1 MHACLTWTK
10 LDVFKT
16 EERMTRDG
24 MKEGR
29 RGKQPEAILAEG
41 TGKTG
46 PRFNRG
52 LTLVLRLVLGSGI
65 LLLG

>member
-1 MHACLTWTK
+1 
-10 LDVFKT
+10 
-16 EERMTRDG
+16 MTRDG

-46 PRFNRG
+46 QGNEECSSG
-52 LTLVLRLVLGSGI
+52 LTHPNFLKNHNSDPSK
-65 LLLG
+65 